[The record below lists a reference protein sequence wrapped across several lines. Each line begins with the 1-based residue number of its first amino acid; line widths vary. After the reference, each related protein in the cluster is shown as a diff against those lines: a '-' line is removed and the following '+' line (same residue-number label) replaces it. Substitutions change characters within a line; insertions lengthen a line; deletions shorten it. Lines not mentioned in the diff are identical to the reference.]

1 MFRYLN
7 QAFWAS
13 PRIWGIGRIPWNAL
27 AVSAAVVFGFGEH
40 SIWFAGLGAETLYL
54 LAMTSNSRF
63 QNLVDSKEIERIQG
77 TDASSREAMLKT
89 LSPITVNKY
98 RALEKKVADIERLYR
113 MAGSDDILFDNN
125 LDVLKKLMI
134 TYLRLFAAQ
143 RSLFAVGSAD
153 ETKVRAQID
162 AIEKELQQTGGSES
176 LRQSRDATLV
186 LLQQRLRN
194 LGRREESLAEIASD
208 LTRIETQ
215 IDLALEEATLKGKP
229 AELSSHVEL
238 VSRMFLEETSGSGET
253 NTGEATT
260 IAEDGREVE
269 R

>member
-1 MFRYLN
+1 MLRYLN
-7 QAFWAS
+7 PAFWAG
-13 PRIWGIGRIPWNAL
+13 PRIWGLGRIPWNAL
-27 AVSAAVVFGFGEH
+27 AVTAAVAFGFGEH

-54 LAMTSNSRF
+54 LALASNPRF
-63 QNLVDSKEIERIQG
+63 QNYVDRRGLVRIEE
-77 TDASSREAMLKT
+77 DNAASRDAMLKT

-113 MAGSDDILFDNN
+113 LADTDDYLFDNN
-125 LDVLKKLMI
+125 IDALKSLML

-153 ETKVRAQID
+153 EKQVRVQIES
-162 AIEKELQQTGGSES
+162 IENALQEAGGSDT
-176 LRQSRDATLV
+176 LRRSREATLA

-194 LGRREESLAEIASD
+194 LDRREESLAEIASD

-215 IDLALEEATLKGKP
+215 IDLALEEATMKGKP
-229 AELSSHVEL
+229 QALSSHLEF
-238 VSRMFLEETSGSGET
+238 VSQLFLEAPPASGPVETIES
-253 NTGEATT
+253 
-260 IAEDGREVE
+260 GRELE